1 MNSYTYFFTL
11 ILIFFYIKVSFS
23 NQPVKFDNAAYQLSV
38 PKILDLED
46 KKLYLKIRSLQI
58 EGNWSEVD
66 KKVKLLKDKILLGH
80 IDYDKLMHPNKYK
93 SSYDELSEWLIKY
106 NDFPIVMQRR
116 VYSLMMKRS
125 SDPKKINNEKNNVV
139 ESTSEAPSLDQNIEV
154 SKISRNEAI
163 ENEDRVQF
171 ENSTVIGSISLV
183 GASIDD
189 LTFKKYTNTLNGDDN
204 VVLLNPKKV
213 EDGYYIE
220 TGWATA
226 NKNIN
231 LPNSKTIWTIE
242 GNNKLTPNSPIKLS
256 WTNDQNIKF
265 IKDISIDDQYLFK
278 VNQTIINNSEK
289 TYNFYPYGQIIRNIA
304 PEIID
309 FFILHEGLIGVFDD
323 QLVEEDYD
331 DIEEKKFS
339 INADKGWLGITDKY
353 WITSLIPQENR
364 KFRTDFDYKNKFRA
378 NFIETSATEIGANET
393 KSNEIKIIIAAK
405 EVDIID
411 GYAENLNISKYD
423 LAIDW
428 GWFYFLV
435 KPLFFVI
442 DYFFELTGNFGI
454 AIILITICIRIVFFP
469 LANYSFK
476 SMAKMK
482 VLQPEMTRLK
492 ELHKEDKMKLQQEM
506 MALYKKEKVNPVS
519 GCLPIFIQIPFFFAI
534 YKVLFVTLE
543 MRHQPFYGWIKDLSE
558 RDPTSIFNLFGLI
571 PWDPPSF
578 LLIGVWPCLMG
589 LSMYLQQKLNPTP
602 PDPIQA
608 KIFAF
613 FPLFLTV
620 ILAPFP
626 SGLVIYWTINN
637 ILTMAQQY
645 VIIKRTTV
653 KTAQ

>member
-1 MNSYTYFFTL
+1 M
-11 ILIFFYIKVSFS
+11 
-23 NQPVKFDNAAYQLSV
+23 
-38 PKILDLED
+38 
-46 KKLYLKIRSLQI
+46 
-58 EGNWSEVD
+58 
-66 KKVKLLKDKILLGH
+66 
-80 IDYDKLMHPNKYK
+80 
-93 SSYDELSEWLIKY
+93 
-106 NDFPIVMQRR
+106 
-116 VYSLMMKRS
+116 
-125 SDPKKINNEKNNVV
+125 
-139 ESTSEAPSLDQNIEV
+139 
-154 SKISRNEAI
+154 
-163 ENEDRVQF
+163 
-171 ENSTVIGSISLV
+171 
-183 GASIDD
+183 
-189 LTFKKYTNTLNGDDN
+189 
-204 VVLLNPKKV
+204 LNPKKV

-242 GNNKLTPNSPIKLS
+242 GNDKLTPNSPIKLS

-289 TYNFYPYGQIIRNIA
+289 TYNFYPYGQIIRNLA

-435 KPLFFVI
+435 KPLFFLI
-442 DYFFELTGNFGI
+442 DYFFKLTGNFGI

-543 MRHQPFYGWIKDLSE
+543 MRHQPFYGWI
-558 RDPTSIFNLFGLI
+558 
-571 PWDPPSF
+571 
-578 LLIGVWPCLMG
+578 
-589 LSMYLQQKLNPTP
+589 
-602 PDPIQA
+602 
-608 KIFAF
+608 
-613 FPLFLTV
+613 
-620 ILAPFP
+620 
-626 SGLVIYWTINN
+626 
-637 ILTMAQQY
+637 
-645 VIIKRTTV
+645 
-653 KTAQ
+653 